1 MPFDLGWPEIILVL
15 LIVIIIFGA
24 GKLPQIGGALG
35 KGIREFHKARTE
47 DDDRE
52 KNIKDQAIV
61 ERKPGEK
68 S

>member
-1 MPFDLGWPEIILVL
+1 
-15 LIVIIIFGA
+15 
-24 GKLPQIGGALG
+24 LG